1 MKKKIMKIMNTVL
14 EVLEFVLAGTI
25 ILVLACVIG
34 IEIYRLCC
42 DPQALME
49 AEFLNSF
56 LTSITNLVVA
66 VEFVKMLLRPTAFN
80 ILEPLIMA
88 LSRYVVLNHHD
99 HWAIAIGVACIVA
112 LFVVRHMLVAK
123 SYKEEIKEDKQ
134 LMETEM

>member
-1 MKKKIMKIMNTVL
+1 MKKKIIKFMNTVL
-14 EVLEFVLAGTI
+14 EVLEFVLAGVI

-42 DPQALME
+42 DPAAFME
-49 AEFLNSF
+49 PNFLNTF

-80 ILEPLIMA
+80 ILELLIMA

-123 SYKEEIKEDKQ
+123 SYKEEVKEDEQ
-134 LMETEM
+134 LMKTKM